1 MLTSRA
7 NKEYVAVKIWKAS
20 LFYLAGN
27 WQILAAESIS
37 TLKELMK
44 TQDNIRGIDLTKSG
58 ESLDWKVK
66 SNSFPAGPLSNATE
80 SKFSAGI
87 TWPENVKINN
97 GKLQQFERGC
107 EVTGANVSCLTRKY
121 QDKFSKRFL
130 STRKLHNVVSLGSP
144 AHVNS
149 WSLKSDVLKVWEE
162 HTDCGVTGGFDS
174 SFDF

>member
-1 MLTSRA
+1 MCSTINCRQNTGREDTSKFIF
-7 NKEYVAVKIWKAS
+7 NEYVAVKIWKAF
-20 LFYLAGN
+20 LFYLAEN

-37 TLKELMK
+37 TLDELMK

-97 GKLQQFERGC
+97 GKLQ
-107 EVTGANVSCLTRKY
+107 
-121 QDKFSKRFL
+121 
-130 STRKLHNVVSLGSP
+130 
-144 AHVNS
+144 
-149 WSLKSDVLKVWEE
+149 
-162 HTDCGVTGGFDS
+162 
-174 SFDF
+174 